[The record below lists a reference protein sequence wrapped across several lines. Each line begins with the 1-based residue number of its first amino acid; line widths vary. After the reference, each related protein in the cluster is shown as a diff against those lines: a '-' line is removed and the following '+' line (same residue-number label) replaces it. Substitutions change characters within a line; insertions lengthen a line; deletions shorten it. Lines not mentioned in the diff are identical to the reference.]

1 VRTTSYVLICALFAF
16 VFCASSNATEPF
28 YEGLGD
34 YSRKIATENA
44 KAQRYFDQGLALLH
58 GFNHRGAIR
67 SFQEAA
73 LLDPQCAMT
82 HWGVALAAGP
92 HINYTLV
99 PPPMAELA
107 WKEVTLAKQYA
118 SNASEVEQ
126 ALIEALS
133 KRYAHPQPEDRSPL
147 DQAYADAMREVWK
160 KFPND
165 VDAGALFAEAM
176 MDLRPWNQWTVE
188 GQPNPGTEEIIA
200 TLDAVLKLNPRHP
213 FANHLYIHAVEA
225 SPHPE
230 RADAAAERLRD
241 LQPGL
246 AHNVHMPSH
255 IDIRR
260 GRWHEAIAQN
270 AKAVE
275 ADKRHRKATGDR
287 PLGLFHMYAAHNQH
301 MLAYAALMTGQ
312 SKLAMRYVRE
322 MMKDLPSEFVKENAA
337 LVESFG
343 AVPMEV
349 MVRFGKWDDILA
361 EQDNYPDYMPF
372 TRALHHGARAV
383 AFATK
388 GDAENARKEQAIFR
402 KLAQLVP
409 KETAVS
415 NNTAESIS
423 ALANHMIEGELL
435 IAEGKLDPGLD
446 ELRAALALEDALK
459 YDEPPSWMIPLR
471 HSIGANLM
479 AAGRFAEAEQVY
491 REDLKRLPENGWS
504 LFGLSEA
511 LAAQGKSGAELE
523 ATHARFEKVW
533 AKADV
538 KITSSCL
545 CRPASAEKCKSNGS
559 QSQRL
564 LVD

>member
-1 VRTTSYVLICALFAF
+1 
-16 VFCASSNATEPF
+16 
-28 YEGLGD
+28 
-34 YSRKIATENA
+34 
-44 KAQRYFDQGLALLH
+44 
-58 GFNHRGAIR
+58 
-67 SFQEAA
+67 
-73 LLDPQCAMT
+73 
-82 HWGVALAAGP
+82 
-92 HINYTLV
+92 
-99 PPPMAELA
+99 
-107 WKEVTLAKQYA
+107 
-118 SNASEVEQ
+118 
-126 ALIEALS
+126 
-133 KRYAHPQPEDRSPL
+133 
-147 DQAYADAMREVWK
+147 
-160 KFPND
+160 
-165 VDAGALFAEAM
+165 

-200 TLDAVLKLNPRHP
+200 TLDAVLKLKPRHP

-230 RADAAAERLRD
+230 RADAAAERLRA

-270 AKAVE
+270 TKAVE
-275 ADKRHRKATGDR
+275 ADKRHRKATGNR

-337 LVESFG
+337 LVESLG

-349 MVRFGKWDDILA
+349 MVRFGKWDNILA
-361 EQDNYPDYMPF
+361 EPENYPDYMPF
-372 TRALHHGARAV
+372 ARAFHHGARAI
-383 AFATK
+383 AFAAK
-388 GDAENARKEQAIFR
+388 GDTENARKEQAIFS
-402 KLAQLVP
+402 KLAQQVP

-415 NNTAESIS
+415 NNTAESIVT
-423 ALANHMIEGELL
+423 LANHMIEGELL
-435 IAEGKLDPGLD
+435 IAEGKLDSGLD

-479 AAGRFAEAEQVY
+479 AAGRFEEAEQVY
-491 REDLKRLPENGWS
+491 RDDLKRLPDNGWS

-511 LAAQGKSGAELE
+511 LAAQQKSGAELE
-523 ATHARFEKVW
+523 ATRGRFKKVW

-545 CRPASAEKCKSNGS
+545 CRPATTEKCE
-559 QSQRL
+559 SQRL

>member
-1 VRTTSYVLICALFAF
+1 MTGTGHAVASALLAL
-16 VFCASSNATEPF
+16 VFCTSGNATEPL

-34 YSRKIATENA
+34 YSRKITTKSG

-73 LLDPQCAMT
+73 RLDPQCAMA
-82 HWGVALAAGP
+82 HWGAALAAGP
-92 HINYTLV
+92 HINYPLV

-107 WKEVTLAKQYA
+107 WKELTLAKQHA
-118 SNASEVEQ
+118 SNGSEVER
-126 ALIEALS
+126 ALIEALG
-133 KRYAHPQPEDRSPL
+133 KRYAYPQPEDRAPL
-147 DQAYADAMREVWK
+147 DQAYANAMREVWK
-160 KFPND
+160 RFSND
-165 VDAGALFAEAM
+165 VDVGALFAEAM

-230 RADAAAERLRD
+230 RADAAADRLRK

-260 GRWHEAIAQN
+260 GRWHEAIATN
-270 AKAVE
+270 AKAVQ
-275 ADKRHRKATGDR
+275 ADKRYRAATGNR
-287 PLGLFHMYAAHNQH
+287 PLGLFPMYAAHNQH

-322 MMKDLPSEFVKENAA
+322 MIKDLPSEFVRENAA
-337 LVESFG
+337 LVEAFG

-349 MVRFGKWDDILA
+349 MMRFGKWDDILA
-361 EQDNYPDYMPF
+361 EPENYPDYMPF
-372 TRALHHGARAV
+372 ARAFHHGARAI
-383 AFATK
+383 AFAAK
-388 GDAENARKEQAIFR
+388 GDTENARKMQTIFR
-402 KLAQLVP
+402 ELVQHVP

-415 NNTAESIS
+415 NNTAESII
-423 ALANHMIEGELL
+423 AVANHMIEGELL
-435 IAEGKLDPGLD
+435 IAEGKLDAGLE
-446 ELRAALALEDALK
+446 ELRAALTLEDALK

-471 HSIGANLM
+471 HTIGANLM
-479 AAGRFAEAEQVY
+479 HAGRFAEAEQVY

-504 LFGLSEA
+504 LLGLSQA
-511 LAAQGKSGAELE
+511 LAAQQKHGAELE
-523 ATHARFEKVW
+523 ATRARFNKVW

-545 CRPASAEKCKSNGS
+545 CRPATVERCKFNSS
-559 QSQRL
+559 QSSRVL
-564 LVD
+564 FD